1 MSARLLRMMG
11 KAHGFAK
18 RTRAISRGIHAMG
31 YGMRG
36 CSGMRGCGGGRRRRY
51 RRRGGALSPAGGA
64 LHPVGSSRR
73 MGFMSSRRGMRNLPI
88 NY

>member
-1 MSARLLRMMG
+1 MSRLLRMASR
-11 KAHGFAK
+11 AHGFVK
-18 RTRAISRGIHAMG
+18 RTRAISRAVHALG

-36 CSGMRGCGGGRRRRY
+36 CSGGMRRMRRR

-64 LHPVGSSRR
+64 LHPVGSTRR
-73 MGFMSSRRGMRNLPI
+73 MGFMSSRRGLRNLPM

>member
-1 MSARLLRMMG
+1 MSRLLRMASR
-11 KAHGFAK
+11 AHGFVK
-18 RTRAISRGIHAMG
+18 RTRAISRAVHALG

-36 CSGMRGCGGGRRRRY
+36 CSGGMRRMRR

-64 LHPVGSSRR
+64 LYPVGSSRR
-73 MGFMSSRRGMRNLPI
+73 MGFMSSRRGLRNLPM

>member
-1 MSARLLRMMG
+1 MSSRLIKMMG
-11 KAHGFAK
+11 RAHGFAK

-31 YGMRG
+31 YGRRCG
-36 CSGMRGCGGGRRRRY
+36 GMRRRF

-64 LHPVGSSRR
+64 LYPVGSSRSR
-73 MGFMSSRRGMRNLPI
+73 NFMSSRRGMRNLPM

>member
-11 KAHGFAK
+11 RAHGFVK
-18 RTRAISRGIHAMG
+18 RTRAISRGIHALG

-36 CSGMRGCGGGRRRRY
+36 CSGGRRRRFR

-64 LHPVGSSRR
+64 LHPVGSSRSFMRSR
-73 MGFMSSRRGMRNLPI
+73 MGMRNLPM

>member
-1 MSARLLRMMG
+1 MSARLLKMMG
-11 KAHGFAK
+11 KAHGFVK
-18 RTRAISRGIHAMG
+18 RTRAISRGIHALG

-36 CSGMRGCGGGRRRRY
+36 CSGGRRRRY

-64 LHPVGSSRR
+64 LYPVGSSRR
-73 MGFMSSRRGMRNLPI
+73 MGFMGSRRGLRNLPM

>member
-1 MSARLLRMMG
+1 MSGRIMRMMG
-11 KAHGFAK
+11 KAHGFVK
-18 RTRAISRGIHAMG
+18 RTRAISRAVHAMG

-36 CSGMRGCGGGRRRRY
+36 CSGGRRRRY

-73 MGFMSSRRGMRNLPI
+73 MGFMGSRRGLRNLPM

>member
-11 KAHGFAK
+11 KAHGFVK
-18 RTRAISRGIHAMG
+18 RTRAISRGIHALG
-31 YGMRG
+31 YGRRCG
-36 CSGMRGCGGGRRRRY
+36 GMRRRF

-64 LHPVGSSRR
+64 LNPVGFSRR
-73 MGFMSSRRGMRNLPI
+73 MGFMNSRRGLRNLPM

>member
-1 MSARLLRMMG
+1 MRMASR
-11 KAHGFAK
+11 AHGFVK
-18 RTRAISRGIHAMG
+18 RTRAISRAVHAMG

-36 CSGMRGCGGGRRRRY
+36 CSGGIRRMRRR

-64 LHPVGSSRR
+64 LHPVGSTRR
-73 MGFMSSRRGMRNLPI
+73 MGFMASRRGLRNLPM

>member
-1 MSARLLRMMG
+1 MSARLMRMMG
-11 KAHGFAK
+11 RAHGFVK
-18 RTRAISRGIHAMG
+18 RTRAISRGIHALG

-36 CSGMRGCGGGRRRRY
+36 CSGGRRRRY

-64 LHPVGSSRR
+64 LNPVGSSRR
-73 MGFMSSRRGMRNLPI
+73 MGFMSSRRGMRNLPM

>member
-11 KAHGFAK
+11 KAHGFVK
-18 RTRAISRGIHAMG
+18 RTRAISRGIHALG

-36 CSGMRGCGGGRRRRY
+36 CSGGRRRRY
-51 RRRGGALSPAGGA
+51 RRRRGGALSPAGGA
-64 LHPVGSSRR
+64 LHPVGSSRS
-73 MGFMSSRRGMRNLPI
+73 MGFMRSRVGMRNLPM